1 MDVKVNRIEFKYDLG
16 DVSYMVCHLAN
27 NCKFDIEPYDFYH
40 WLIENVDSLKNY
52 SDKFHTWS
60 ELTEDLKSL
69 EFDFIL
75 YSENY
80 INSEFSD
87 SDISMFCYN

>member
-1 MDVKVNRIEFKYDLG
+1 MNVKVDRIEFKYDLNEI
-16 DVSYMVCHLAN
+16 SYMVCNLN
-27 NCKFDIEPYDFYH
+27 NGFKFDIEPYDFYY
-40 WLIENVDSLKNY
+40 WLIENVESLKNY
-52 SDKFHTWS
+52 SDKFNTWS

-69 EFDFIL
+69 EFDFISH
-75 YSENY
+75 SEKY